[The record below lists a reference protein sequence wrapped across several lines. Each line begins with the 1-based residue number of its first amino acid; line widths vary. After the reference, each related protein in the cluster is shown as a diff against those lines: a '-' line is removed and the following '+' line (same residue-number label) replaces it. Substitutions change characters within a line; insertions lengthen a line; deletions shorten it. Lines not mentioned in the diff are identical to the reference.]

1 MNHFDSSFVVI
12 LYYRSYSCGKFLS
25 NILSF
30 NKNFVPQIAFNTNTH
45 QHDIRAQNFEHLT
58 DTELF
63 ELKVDQVML
72 TIPSSKEE
80 CKNWGYWELGCRN
93 FWGVN
98 ANSLKGSIDDFEHT
112 NSEFF
117 PQVKQLL
124 DSKKYCFIVSHTME
138 ELNRCKDM
146 FTNAKII
153 ELVNDE
159 DVNNASV
166 ALKAPNTNYIFP
178 KNPTESSSIKFDIG
192 SLFDQDLF
200 FKNIRQLLDDFQIKD
215 KTLDKR
221 VYNYYNQ
228 YIGLYT

>member
-1 MNHFDSSFVVI
+1 MSHFDSPFVII

-30 NKNFVPQIAFNTNTH
+30 NKNFIPQIAFNTQTH
-45 QHDIRAQNFEHLT
+45 QWDLRVQNFKNLADDELT
-58 DTELF
+58 
-63 ELKVDQVML
+63 ELKVTQVML
-72 TIPSSKEE
+72 TIPPSKEE
-80 CKNWGYWELGCRN
+80 CKMWDYRELGCRN
-93 FWGVN
+93 FWGF
-98 ANSLKGSIDDFEHT
+98 NSPQVSLDNFEYV
-112 NSEFF
+112 SDKFF
-117 PQVKQLL
+117 PEVKQLL
-124 DSKKYCFIVSHTME
+124 DSKKYCFIVAHE
-138 ELNRCKDM
+138 NEVLKKCKTI

-159 DVNNASV
+159 DVNKVSILLKTSNHNKV
-166 ALKAPNTNYIFP
+166 AQP

-200 FKNIRQLLDDFQIKD
+200 FKNIDRLLEAFQIED

-221 VYNYYNQ
+221 VYDYYNQ